1 MTQQRRE
8 QVNTWAG
15 VIAVVIAV
23 VGPIGAVVYS
33 SGRSDERADVIEA
46 RVSNIEVRAREDH
59 DILLD
64 MSADVRWIK
73 RALED
78 KK

>member
-8 QVNTWAG
+8 QVSTWAN

-23 VGPIGAVVYS
+23 VGPIGSVVYS

-46 RVSNIEVRAREDH
+46 RVANIEVRAREDH
-59 DILLD
+59 DILLRID
-64 MSADVRWIK
+64 ENVK
-73 RALED
+73 RLMREER
-78 KK
+78 K